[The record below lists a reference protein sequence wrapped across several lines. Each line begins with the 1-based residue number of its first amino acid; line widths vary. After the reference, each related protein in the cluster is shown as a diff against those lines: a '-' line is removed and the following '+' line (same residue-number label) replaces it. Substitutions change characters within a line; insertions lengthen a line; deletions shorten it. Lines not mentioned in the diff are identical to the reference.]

1 MLKYTKIADYKLVI
15 LVIFNDF
22 FYSPS
27 IFFTLFCITLYS
39 KVFFISFYKG
49 HYRFL

>member
-27 IFFTLFCITLYS
+27 IYIILYYT
-39 KVFFISFYKG
+39 VQ
-49 HYRFL
+49 